1 MNEFW
6 NILASALS
14 GGLAVQVI
22 NWVRNRRLSKARQGG
37 DIDATYIDNI
47 NMLREELIKIQ
58 DENRKLYRA
67 IARLDRTVAKAVSCR
82 HWDDCPVRGELQK
95 SGSDGD
101 YRPQPKRQCAKRK
114 TIRSDP
120 PARSGQRS
128 EDGIA
133 DGPPG
138 CAARRGGI

>member
-47 NMLREELIKIQ
+47 NMLREELIL
-58 DENRKLYRA
+58 NSATL
-67 IARLDRTVAKAVSCR
+67 
-82 HWDDCPVRGELQK
+82 
-95 SGSDGD
+95 
-101 YRPQPKRQCAKRK
+101 
-114 TIRSDP
+114 
-120 PARSGQRS
+120 
-128 EDGIA
+128 
-133 DGPPG
+133 
-138 CAARRGGI
+138 